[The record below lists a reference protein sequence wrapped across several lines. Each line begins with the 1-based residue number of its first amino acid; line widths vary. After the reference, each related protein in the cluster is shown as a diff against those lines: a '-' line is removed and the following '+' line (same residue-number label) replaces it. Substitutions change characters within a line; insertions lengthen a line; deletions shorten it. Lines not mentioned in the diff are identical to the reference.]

1 MSRSSSTPAP
11 GVSERPGTGAFVV
24 AGRSLDRATG
34 EATFTYRLGDDEFT
48 ERLTLDPALLAGPVP
63 EQPGAAVDAALD
75 LVHLVMGT
83 SYYKL
88 AAPGRVVVERPVT
101 AAQAAVAHAAY
112 TDGLGEFAAVNRL
125 PVPHRVAFDVEVREP
140 GPVPAP
146 GTRGALLPVGGGKDS
161 ALALVVIPDGTALAV
176 NPTGAQRDVARA
188 AGVPLVEVRRRLDP
202 LLAERTAQG
211 GLNGHVPVTA
221 INSAIATLVAVLGGH
236 SPVVF
241 ANERSADEE
250 TLTVDGV
257 SVNHQYSKSFA
268 FERLFTAAAAE
279 VGAAYFSLTRQLSEL
294 ATVAAVAALP
304 LRADILSCNRSYTQR
319 HLGGQAEQRWCL
331 HCDKCLFT
339 FLCFAVFLTPAEAE
353 EMFGG
358 NPLADATLA
367 DGFRGL
373 WATEKPFD
381 CVGERAESAA
391 AMAHLAASSAW
402 GDAPVVRALGAEAA
416 DAAEVTGATVARFLP
431 ARGEHGIPQHHL
443 EALQRVLAG
452 SRSAVS

>member
-1 MSRSSSTPAP
+1 MRSEA
-11 GVSERPGTGAFVV
+11 GTFVV
-24 AGRSLDRATG
+24 ADRTFDPATG
-34 EATFTYRLGDDEFT
+34 EAAFTYRLGDDAFT
-48 ERLTLDPALLAGPVP
+48 ERLTLDPALLAGGPAP
-63 EQPGAAVDAALD
+63 AALDAALD

-88 AAPGRVVVERPVT
+88 AAPGRVTVERPVT
-101 AAQAAVAHAAY
+101 AAQAAVAAAAY
-112 TDGLGEFAAVNRL
+112 THGLGEFAAVNRL
-125 PVPHRVAFDVEVREP
+125 PVPHRVEFDLELREP
-140 GPVPAP
+140 GPPPAP
-146 GTRGALLPVGGGKDS
+146 GERGALLPVGGGKDS

-176 NPTGAQRDVARA
+176 NPTGAQREVARA
-188 AGVPLVEVRRRLDP
+188 AGAPLVEVRRRLDP

-221 INSAIATLVAVLGGH
+221 INSAISTLAAVLGGYD
-236 SPVVF
+236 PVVF

-250 TLTVDGV
+250 TLTVGGV

-268 FERLFTAAAAE
+268 FEQLFAAAAAE
-279 VGAAYFSLTRQLSEL
+279 VGVGYFSLTRQLSEL

-304 LRADILSCNRSYTQR
+304 LRTSILSCNRSYTQR
-319 HLGGQAEQRWCL
+319 HTGGQAEQRWCL

-339 FLCFAVFLTPAEAE
+339 FLCFAVFLRPAEAVE
-353 EMFGG
+353 VFGG
-358 NPLADATLA
+358 NPLDDASLA
-367 DGFRGL
+367 DGFRKL

-391 AMAHLAASSAW
+391 AMAHLAASRSW

-416 DAAEVTGATVARFLP
+416 DAAEVTGATVARFLAP
-431 ARGEHGIPQHHL
+431 RGAHAVPPRYL

-452 SRSAVS
+452 ARSAVA

>member
-1 MSRSSSTPAP
+1 
-11 GVSERPGTGAFVV
+11 
-24 AGRSLDRATG
+24 
-34 EATFTYRLGDDEFT
+34 
-48 ERLTLDPALLAGPVP
+48 
-63 EQPGAAVDAALD
+63 
-75 LVHLVMGT
+75 
-83 SYYKL
+83 
-88 AAPGRVVVERPVT
+88 
-101 AAQAAVAHAAY
+101 
-112 TDGLGEFAAVNRL
+112 
-125 PVPHRVAFDVEVREP
+125 VPHRVEFDVEVRER
-140 GPVPAP
+140 GPAP
-146 GTRGALLPVGGGKDS
+146 AGGTSGALLPVGGGKDS

-188 AGVPLVEVRRRLDP
+188 AGVPLLEVRRKLDP

-236 SPVVF
+236 DPVVF

-250 TLTVDGV
+250 TLTVDGA
-257 SVNHQYSKSFA
+257 SVNHQYSKSYE

-279 VGAAYFSLTRQLSEL
+279 VGTGYFSLTRQLSEL

-319 HLGGQAEQRWCL
+319 HLGGEAVQRWCL

-339 FLCFAVFLTPAEAE
+339 FLCFAVFLSPAEAV

-358 NPLADATLA
+358 DPLADLALA
-367 DGFRGL
+367 DGFRKL

-391 AMAHLAASSAW
+391 AMAHLARSSAW
-402 GDAPVVRALGAEAA
+402 ADHPVVRALGAEAA
-416 DAAEVTGATVARFLP
+416 SFAAVTGATVEGFLEP
-431 ARGEHGIPQHHL
+431 RGEHAVPAEHL
-443 EALQRVLAG
+443 ASLRRVLAEA
-452 SRSAVS
+452 RPPVR

>member
-1 MSRSSSTPAP
+1 MRSEAGAP
-11 GVSERPGTGAFVV
+11 DTGAFVV
-24 AGRSLDRATG
+24 AGRTFDPATG

-48 ERLTLDPALLAGPVP
+48 ERLTLDPALVTGRMPLHVS
-63 EQPGAAVDAALD
+63 AALD

-88 AAPGRVVVERPVT
+88 AAPGRVVVERAVT
-101 AAQAAVAHAAY
+101 AAQLAVAQAAY

-125 PVPHRVAFDVEVREP
+125 PVPHRVEFDAELWEP
-140 GPVPAP
+140 EAAEPA
-146 GTRGALLPVGGGKDS
+146 GEGGALLPVGGGKDS
-161 ALALVVIPDGTALAV
+161 ALALVVIPDGTALAI

-188 AGVPLVEVRRRLDP
+188 AGAPLVEVRRRLDP
-202 LLAERTAQG
+202 LLAERTEQG

-221 INSAIATLVAVLGGH
+221 INSAISTLVAVLGGH

-257 SVNHQYSKSFA
+257 GVNHQYSKSFA
-268 FERLFTAAAAE
+268 FEQLFAAAAAE
-279 VGAAYFSLTRQLSEL
+279 VGVGYFSLTRQLSEL

-304 LRADILSCNRSYTQR
+304 LRTSILSCNRSYTQR
-319 HLGGQAEQRWCL
+319 HTGGQAEQRWCL

-339 FLCFAVFLTPAEAE
+339 FLCFAVFLRPEEAVAV
-353 EMFGG
+353 FGG
-358 NPLADATLA
+358 NPLDDASLA
-367 DGFRGL
+367 DGFRKL

-391 AMAHLAASSAW
+391 AMAHLAASLSW

-416 DAAEVTGATVARFLP
+416 AAAEVTGATVARFLAP
-431 ARGEHGIPQHHL
+431 RGAHAVPPRYL

-452 SRSAVS
+452 ARSAVA

>member
-1 MSRSSSTPAP
+1 
-11 GVSERPGTGAFVV
+11 VSGRPDVGAPGTGVFVV
-24 AGRSLDRATG
+24 AGRSLDPATG
-34 EATFTYRLGDDEFT
+34 EAAFTYRLGDDEFT
-48 ERLTLDPALLAGPVP
+48 ERLTLDPVLLGGEVDADRL
-63 EQPGAAVDAALD
+63 DAALD

-101 AAQAAVAHAAY
+101 AAQLAVAQAAY

-125 PVPHRVAFDVEVREP
+125 PVPHRVAFDTEVRP
-140 GPVPAP
+140 AGPVPPA

-161 ALALVVIPDGTALAV
+161 ALALVVVPDGTALAI
-176 NPTGAQRDVARA
+176 NPTGAQRAVARA

-221 INSAIATLVAVLGGH
+221 INSAIAALVAVLGGH

-250 TLTVDGV
+250 TLTVEGV
-257 SVNHQYSKSFA
+257 SVNHQYSKSHA

-279 VGAAYFSLTRQLSEL
+279 LGTGYFSLTRQLSEL

-304 LRADILSCNRSYTQR
+304 LRTDILSCNRSYTQR
-319 HLGGQAEQRWCL
+319 HVGGQAEQRWCL

-339 FLCFAVFLTPAEAE
+339 FLVFAVFLTPAEAE
-353 EMFGG
+353 EVFGG
-358 NPLADATLA
+358 NPLADPSLA
-367 DGFRGL
+367 DGFRRL

-391 AMAHLAASSAW
+391 AMAHLAASRSW
-402 GDAPVVRALGAEAA
+402 GEAPVVRLLGAEAA
-416 DAAEVTGATVARFLP
+416 AAAEVTGATVAGFLP
-431 ARGEHGIPQHHL
+431 PRGEHGIPPRYL
-443 EALQRVLAG
+443 ESLQRVLAG
-452 SRSAVS
+452 ARSAVD

>member
-11 GVSERPGTGAFVV
+11 SVSARSETGAFVV
-24 AGRSLDRATG
+24 AGRSFDPATG
-34 EATFTYRLGDDEFT
+34 EAAFTYRLGDDEFT
-48 ERLTLDPALLAGPVP
+48 ERLTLDPSLLTGSAP
-63 EQPGAAVDAALD
+63 EQVEAALD

-88 AAPGRVVVERPVT
+88 VAPGRVTVERPVT
-101 AAQAAVAHAAY
+101 AAQAAVAAAAY
-112 TDGLGEFAAVNRL
+112 THGLGEFAAVNGL
-125 PVPHRVAFDVEVREP
+125 AVPHRVEFDVEIREP
-140 GPVPAP
+140 GPAPAG

-188 AGVPLVEVRRRLDP
+188 AGAPLVEVRRRLDP

-221 INSAIATLVAVLGGH
+221 INSAISTLAAVLGGYD
-236 SPVVF
+236 PVVF

-250 TLTVDGV
+250 TLTIGGA

-268 FERLFTAAAAE
+268 FEQLFTAAAAE
-279 VGAAYFSLTRQLSEL
+279 LGVGYFSLTRQLSEL

-319 HLGGQAEQRWCL
+319 HTGGQAEQRWCL

-339 FLCFAVFLTPAEAE
+339 FLCFAVFLRPAEAV

-358 NPLADATLA
+358 NPLDDVSLA
-367 DGFRGL
+367 DGFRAL

-391 AMAHLAASSAW
+391 AMAHLAASASW
-402 GDAPVVRALGAEAA
+402 GNAPVVRAVGAEAA
-416 DAAEVTGATVARFLP
+416 AAAEVTGATVARFLAP
-431 ARGEHGIPQHHL
+431 RGEHAVPARYL
-443 EALQRVLAG
+443 EALSRVLAG
-452 SRSAVS
+452 ARSAVA

>member
-11 GVSERPGTGAFVV
+11 SVSERTGTAPFVLT
-24 AGRSLDRATG
+24 GRSLDRATG
-34 EATFTYRLGDDEFT
+34 EAAFSYRLGDDEFT
-48 ERLTLDPALLAGPVP
+48 ERLTLDPALLTGPAP
-63 EQPGAAVDAALD
+63 EQLDAALD

-88 AAPGRVVVERPVT
+88 AAPGRVVVGRPVT
-101 AAQAAVAHAAY
+101 AAQLAVAAASY
-112 TDGLGEFAAVNRL
+112 TDGLGEFAAVNHL
-125 PVPHRVAFDVEVREP
+125 PVPHRVAFDAEVREAGR
-140 GPVPAP
+140 GPAA

-161 ALALVVIPDGTALAV
+161 ALALVVVPDATALAI
-176 NPTGAQRDVARA
+176 NPTGAQREVARA
-188 AGVPLVEVRRRLDP
+188 AGVPLLEVRRRLDP

-221 INSAIATLVAVLGGH
+221 INSAIATLVAVLGGYD
-236 SPVVF
+236 PVVF

-257 SVNHQYSKSFA
+257 SVNHQYSKSHA

-279 VGAAYFSLTRQLSEL
+279 LGTGYFSLTRQLSEL

-304 LRADILSCNRSYTQR
+304 LRAHILSCNRSYTQR
-319 HLGGQAEQRWCL
+319 HVGGQAEQRWCL

-339 FLCFAVFLTPAEAE
+339 FLVFAVFLTPAEAE
-353 EMFGG
+353 EVFGG
-358 NPLADATLA
+358 NPLADPSLA
-367 DGFRGL
+367 DGFRRL

-391 AMAHLAASSAW
+391 AMAHLAASRSW
-402 GDAPVVRALGAEAA
+402 GEAPVVRLLGAEAA
-416 DAAEVTGATVARFLP
+416 AAAAVTGATVDGFLP
-431 ARGEHGIPQHHL
+431 PRGEHGIPPRHL
-443 EALQRVLAG
+443 EALQQVLAAA
-452 SRSAVS
+452 RRPVA